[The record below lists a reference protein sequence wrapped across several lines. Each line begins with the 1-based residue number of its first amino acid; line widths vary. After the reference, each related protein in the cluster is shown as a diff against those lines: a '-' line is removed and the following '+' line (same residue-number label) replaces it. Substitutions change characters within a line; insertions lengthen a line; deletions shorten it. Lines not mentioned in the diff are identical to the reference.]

1 MRITSIISA
10 LIVFLALM
18 SCTVFINI
26 VSAACLPT
34 SPSGGCTGRCGVVT
48 MTYSHTLNDNEDGC
62 PSGQCVTY
70 NCYDNSQNCQTPNG
84 DPYDWCPEGYNNT
97 ACSPI
102 QCQDC
107 NVVVGGSSCVYET
120 SEVYCDCAPTTAP
133 TPQPTDSS
141 GGGEPTPTEPPAAPT
156 TNPLIQGSI
165 QEDVSAALSGAY
177 CTQATSSP
185 LDLSGAVVRANKDG
199 NSYVATFG
207 FAVPSNYS
215 INTTQTGTDYAV
227 ILNLTNQVGT
237 NYVCSCPGPIDP
249 SDPYRCRYS
258 GVTSPLANVNF
269 YLKEYNLS
277 NSSWFQIFGGN
288 LFALGSITTDVPA
301 TFCATD
307 GNCVAALMAP
317 MPSSSTELSG
327 GFPITYSGNNNNL
340 QSSDT
345 SSEYHSY
352 FHEATRLTN
361 VNSYALSSNLN
372 QNSYDYFYSL
382 AEDSIQTIGNGEDTE
397 PLLADFTNAA
407 WWQASDINYVHI
419 DGNVSIDETQGF
431 NLSSGQQLVVFVEGN
446 LTLDDS
452 NPNDTSRKIT
462 SVANGGFLA
471 FIVSGNILITPNVG
485 YELDPL
491 APTAPTVNNTNA
503 NLEGVFLANGTLTSQ
518 SKSAVGEVPPDKKL
532 IAAGTFVGWGGVN
545 LNRTFDD
552 NNFGPILNNN
562 QAIENFIYRPDL
574 LVNWPTKLKTSLSN
588 WREVDPQL
596 ISQ

>member
-1 MRITSIISA
+1 MRLKPVVVNA
-10 LIVFLALM
+10 AFLILFLTTKNYVL
-18 SCTVFINI
+18 
-26 VSAACLPT
+26 AACGDT
-34 SPSGGCTGRCGVVT
+34 TYTACSGYCGT
-48 MTYSHTLNDNEDGC
+48 QTITYSHTLNYSTDENCPTGSGQTAQCATYTCNDNGVC
-62 PSGQCVTY
+62 ANPSNPHNYYPSGSVCCSVSC
-70 NCYDNSQNCQTPNG
+70 N
-84 DPYDWCPEGYNNT
+84 
-97 ACSPI
+97 ACSTA
-102 QCQDC
+102 
-107 NVVVGGSSCVYET
+107 GGNCVYET
-120 SEVYCDCAPTTAP
+120 AEVLCNCEPNSTP
-133 TPQPTDSS
+133 TPQPTDPDG
-141 GGGEPTPTEPPAAPT
+141 GGGEPTPPPAAPT

-177 CTQATSSP
+177 CTQATSNP
-185 LDLSGAVVRANKDG
+185 LSLSGLNLSATG
-199 NSYVATFG
+199 TTGTHTATFG
-207 FAVPSNYS
+207 YTIPSNYS
-215 INTTQTGTDYAV
+215 INTTSTGTGYTVTLDLSGQTGS
-227 ILNLTNQVGT
+227 T
-237 NYVCSCPGPIDP
+237 NYVCSCPAPLNSIN
-249 SDPYRCRYS
+249 PYLCRYS

-307 GNCVAALMAP
+307 GNCVPALMAP
-317 MPSSSTELSG
+317 MPSSNTELSG